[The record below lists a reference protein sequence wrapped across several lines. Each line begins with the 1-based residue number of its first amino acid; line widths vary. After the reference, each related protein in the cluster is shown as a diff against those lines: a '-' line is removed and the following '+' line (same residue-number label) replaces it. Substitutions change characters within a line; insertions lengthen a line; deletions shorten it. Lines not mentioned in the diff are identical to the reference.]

1 MVFWRRLLICGFYGH
16 HNLGDEAMLA
26 GMLCLLKRCFG
37 NHSLD
42 QITVYSNDPE
52 DTVARH
58 GVAALRNQF
67 PRRRREQWVK
77 WATHTLA
84 LWQHQYFIL
93 GGGDLLR
100 DSPERDVALTWLQP
114 LQRAMALGCRTIVLG
129 ISVGDVWKPHTKAVI
144 VETLNRVD
152 LIVVRDQQSQ
162 RQLQQMGVAGAIYI
176 MGDLA
181 LQLIPR
187 HSTSIPPTS
196 TSISPTS
203 STMPVAAAPH
213 VGISIRALTGR
224 LTELDQAAEARFYRE
239 MAKIIDYLIETRGA
253 TVSLL
258 PFQAYTPSYIAQH
271 RPADNDEEAIAAV
284 LEHSDYSQQI
294 VVHKAFASVEQAID
308 TLQTFDLVIGTRL
321 HSLILAAGLGIPL
334 LAAAYDRKVSGFM
347 TEIDQQD
354 NSVWVQ
360 QFTLEQ
366 VKARLDYLLDH
377 GLESRQQLVSA
388 VDRYCQQSIPVAD
401 RLCKLLN
408 S

>member
-1 MVFWRRLLICGFYGH
+1 MVSWKRLLICGFYGH

-26 GMLCLLKRCFG
+26 GMLCLLKRCLG
-37 NHSLD
+37 EHYLD

-52 DTVARH
+52 DTVMRH
-58 GVAALRNQF
+58 SVAALPNQF
-67 PRRRREQWVK
+67 PRRRRERWVK

-129 ISVGDVWKPHTKAVI
+129 ISVGEVWKPHTRTAI
-144 VETLNRVD
+144 VNTLNRVD

-162 RQLQQMGVAGAIYI
+162 LQLQQMGVTGTVYI

-181 LQLIPR
+181 LQLIPKR
-187 HSTSIPPTS
+187 ST
-196 TSISPTS
+196 ISLAAPA
-203 STMPVAAAPH
+203 VAAPH
-213 VGISIRALTGR
+213 VGISIRSLTGR
-224 LTELDQAAEARFYRE
+224 LAELDHAAENSFYRE
-239 MAKIIDYLIETRGA
+239 MARIIDYLIEIKGA

-284 LEHSDYSQQI
+284 LEHSSYSQQI
-294 VVHKAFASVEQAID
+294 VVHKAFASVKQAID
-308 TLQTFDLVIGTRL
+308 TLQAFDLMIGTRL

-366 VKARLDYLLDH
+366 VKSRLDSLLDH
-377 GLESRQQLVSA
+377 RLESQQQLVSA